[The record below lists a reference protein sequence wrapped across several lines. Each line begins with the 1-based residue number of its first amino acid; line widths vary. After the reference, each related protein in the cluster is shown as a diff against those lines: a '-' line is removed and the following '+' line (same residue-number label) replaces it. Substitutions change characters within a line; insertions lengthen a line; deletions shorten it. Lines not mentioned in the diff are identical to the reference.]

1 MQDPN
6 SIPAPSST
14 RRKGFSYAPIAA
26 LLLILAG
33 CSGAPASSATTTP
46 TPAPTTLTPAPTTT
60 VVAPTATPAAPTLA
74 PSPSAKSAFPL
85 TLTDDEGTAVEIPA
99 MPKRIISL
107 SPATTEILFALG
119 AGDRVVGGTDQDDY
133 PAEAAALPDV
143 ATYTGVIL
151 DKVASLEPDL
161 VLAGGNGFTAPASID
176 RMRDLHIPV
185 LVLYA
190 QTVDNVYADIELIGA
205 AAGTSADASSIVAT
219 MRSRMDQASQAA
231 AATTGRP
238 KVFYEIGYGPDIYGP
253 ADGFFVTQMID
264 LAGGKAIT
272 TGSPTA
278 FAIPLERLVSADP
291 DVIVVGDAL
300 YGVCP
305 ADVAARAGWGSLA
318 AVKNGAVRPVNDI
331 VVTRPGPRLPDG
343 LASLARAIHPEIV
356 LTGFPADPPLCTG
369 PGPSPGASSAP

>member
-6 SIPAPSST
+6 SIPAPSNT
-14 RRKGFSYAPIAA
+14 RRKGFLYAPIAA
-26 LLLILAG
+26 LLLILAA
-33 CSGAPASSATTTP
+33 CSGAPAPSSTTTP
-46 TPAPTTLTPAPTTT
+46 TLAPTTT

-74 PSPSAKSAFPL
+74 PSPSPKSAFPV

-119 AGDRVVGGTDQDDY
+119 AGNRVVGGTDQDDY

-143 ATYTGVIL
+143 ATFTGVIL

-161 VLAGGNGFTAPASID
+161 VLAGGNGFTAPAAID
-176 RMRDLHIPV
+176 RMRELHIPV
-185 LVLYA
+185 VVVYA
-190 QTVDNVYADIELIGA
+190 QTVDDVYADIELIGA
-205 AAGTSADASSIVAT
+205 AAGTSAEAGSIVAT
-219 MRSRMDQASQAA
+219 MRPRMDQVSQAA
-231 AATTGRP
+231 AATTGRA

-272 TGSPTA
+272 TGSATA
-278 FAIPLERLVSADP
+278 FSIPLERLVSADP

-356 LTGFPADPPLCTG
+356 LSGFPADPPLCAG
-369 PGPSPGASSAP
+369 PAASPGASTAP